1 MNTRRL
7 TPRPYKIKINGAI
20 EYEYTNKAEA
30 MKKFNELSEY
40 KGAYSTM
47 CLYFNKTVKRYSFG
61 ANFQDQE

>member
-1 MNTRRL
+1 
-7 TPRPYKIKINGAI
+7 
-20 EYEYTNKAEA
+20 